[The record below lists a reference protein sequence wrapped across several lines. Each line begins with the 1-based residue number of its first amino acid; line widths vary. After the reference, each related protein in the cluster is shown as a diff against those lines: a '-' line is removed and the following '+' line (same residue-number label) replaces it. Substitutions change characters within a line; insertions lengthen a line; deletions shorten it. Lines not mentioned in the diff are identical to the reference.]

1 MLLFALTLLFFYPLA
16 FTDQILARGDTYAYH
31 YPYWAARNAAILN
44 GHLPLWSPDLFMG
57 VPLLANSQIGTFYP
71 PNWLVAPLAPPEGL
85 RVSVLLHVAWTA
97 IGTYALARRTL
108 TVSRWAALAAA
119 AIFAFGGYFGAHIE
133 QINQLQ
139 GLAWLP
145 WLLLIFDWTMQPPH
159 PTPSSRQAG
168 RRAARRAPLSPLP
181 EFGEGPGVGSISRP
195 IRYSGVILLG
205 VAIALQFFTGHT
217 QTVFMSL
224 VALGIYALLT
234 RPVRGLIVLAV
245 SGVLALIISLPQLLP
260 TLQLMEL
267 SNRRGGFNLNQA
279 TAFSFSP
286 FIFGR
291 GLLPSYDGLI
301 FSEYIAYIGVIG
313 FALALFGINIP
324 TAKNAEKKVDSSQ
337 FTVHSKD
344 PSDAPVRR
352 KFLIPSSVFSV
363 VNPFFVLAL
372 VGLFLALG
380 AFNPLYWLLAGLP
393 GFNLFRVPA
402 RWLALFALGSALL
415 AAGGLQRLFDGERP
429 SRRLWIAGLM
439 LIGGLALS
447 TALTGRLDDG
457 TPAPPPT
464 MISVVGWIVAGVA
477 FVVVSLTPNQP
488 HPPSP
493 SQKLTSPQ
501 TPLPWERGLND
512 DTLLPLSSFRRGG
525 WGVRLLLFALL
536 LELFLAGRV
545 LPAQNLVPP
554 ETFEQQRF
562 TVSQLLALNEGQNP
576 PGRVLSI
583 SDGLFDP
590 GDRAALETRWFDLS
604 PEALQTA
611 FVTVKQ
617 RELLAPNLPLLYGI
631 PSVDGFDGGLL
642 PTSYYTAFT
651 SLMIPDGEL
660 RTIDGRLREV
670 LASEAC
676 RGVCIPDQRWLN
688 LTNTRWLVLDKV
700 YDLVHEGIFYDTGL
714 PRIFSDPGGAAAY
727 HNVNN
732 FEATEIRVV
741 YRCAVSPCDTTYISP
756 HGLDFSPTEVLTTLE
771 TGQTVARYALDV
783 PSVLEQISVGNNY
796 AFTVDAVTLVDARTG
811 DFQQLAPLGWR
822 RMLSSDVK
830 VYENMWVYPRA
841 YMVYYAVWTPETDEG
856 TETALNLLR
865 DPAFLPDWA
874 ITLAGAGTNMETH
887 DPALLSSN
895 RSVEF
900 REYTAERVVI
910 DVETAADGYLLL
922 TDAYYPGWHATIDGQ
937 PTTIYRADIMFR
949 AVFVPAGAHEIVY
962 TYDPFAQ

>member
-1 MLLFALTLLFFYPLA
+1 MITISRLRALASWRYGFPLFFILLLTLVYFYPLA
-16 FTDQILARGDTYAYH
+16 FTDHILARGDTYAYH
-31 YPYWAARNAAILN
+31 YPYWAARNAAILS

-71 PNWLVAPLAPPEGL
+71 PNWIVAPLAPPDSL
-85 RVSVLLHVAWTA
+85 RVSALLHIVWAGL
-97 IGTYALARRTL
+97 GTYGLARRTL
-108 TVSRWAALAAA
+108 RVSRQAALAGA
-119 AIFAFGGYFGAHIE
+119 AIFALGGYFGAHIE

-145 WLLLIFDWTMQPPH
+145 WLLLIFDWATAKTNKAFVGTRHVSSSVPH
-159 PTPSSRQAG
+159 NQG
-168 RRAARRAPLSPLP
+168 RGMP
-181 EFGEGPGVGSISRP
+181 RP
-195 IRYSGVILLG
+195 YTSVVLLG

-224 VALGIYALLT
+224 VALGLYALLT
-234 RPVRGLIVLAV
+234 RPVRGLLVLAV
-245 SGVLALIISLPQLLP
+245 SGSLALIISLPQLLP

-313 FALALFGINIP
+313 FALALFGIKKQPN
-324 TAKNAEKKVDSSQ
+324 AKTPRHEDAKKINQSLRAFAPLRLCVELYSSISFQ
-337 FTVHSKD
+337 
-344 PSDAPVRR
+344 P
-352 KFLIPSSVFSV
+352 FL
-363 VNPFFVLAL
+363 VLAV

-415 AAGGLQRLFDGERP
+415 AARGLQRLLDGDRP
-429 SRRLWIAGLM
+429 SRRLWLAALI

-464 MISVVGWIVAGVA
+464 VISVVGWIIAGVA
-477 FVVVSLTPNQP
+477 FVVLSLTPNQP
-488 HPPSP
+488 HPPAPSP
-493 SQKLTSPQ
+493 KGEGVKTTSRIP
-501 TPLPWERGLND
+501 PLRSERGLGGEV
-512 DTLLPLSSFRRGG
+512 SG
-525 WGVRLLLFALL
+525 WGVKLILPALL
-536 LELFLAGRV
+536 LELFLAGRG

-590 GDRAALETRWFDLS
+590 GDRAALEARWFDLS

-676 RGVCIPDQRWLN
+676 RGACIPDQRWLN
-688 LTNTRWLVLDKV
+688 LTNTRWLILDKV
-700 YDLVHEGIFYDTGL
+700 YDLVHDGIFYDTGL
-714 PRIFSDPGGAAAY
+714 PVNISGAAVVEY
-727 HNVNN
+727 PNVNN
-732 FEATEIRVV
+732 FEATEIRVA
-741 YRCAVSPCDTTYISP
+741 YRCEGERCDQMTATMGAFYSSEFVTP
-756 HGLDFSPTEVLTTLE
+756 VTTLDNGYRLVRQE
-771 TGQTVARYALDV
+771 LPTAQTPASIA
-783 PSVLEQISVGNNY
+783 ISMSTF
-796 AFTVDAVTLVDARTG
+796 AIIDAVTLVDARTG
-811 DFQQLAPLGWR
+811 DFQQLLPGNWQEWR
-822 RMLSSDVK
+822 RVLSSDIK
-830 VYENMWVYPRA
+830 IYENVNVLPRA
-841 YMVYYAVWTPETDEG
+841 FITNNVHWTPNTAEG
-856 TETALNLLR
+856 TETALNLMR
-865 DPAFLPDWA
+865 QPSFDPREQ
-874 ITLAGAGTNMETH
+874 ITLAGDGVSMDHQSAENTVTIA
-887 DPALLSSN
+887 D
-895 RSVEF
+895 
-900 REYTAERVVI
+900 YTPERVVI

-922 TDAYYPGWHATIDGQ
+922 TDAYYPGWRATIDGA
-937 PTTIYRADIMFR
+937 PTTIYRADVMFR

-962 TYDPFAQ
+962 TYDPYAQ

>member
-1 MLLFALTLLFFYPLA
+1 MALTLIFFYPLA
-16 FTDQILARGDTYAYH
+16 FTDHILARGDTYAYH

-44 GHLPLWSPDLFMG
+44 GHLPLWTPDLFMG
-57 VPLLANSQIGTFYP
+57 VPLLANPQIGTFYP
-71 PNWLVAPLAPPEGL
+71 PNWLVAPLSPPEGL

-108 TVSRWAALAAA
+108 TVSRPAALAGA

-145 WLLLIFDWTMQPPH
+145 WLLLIFDWTIRNPAVVGTRH
-159 PTPSSRQAG
+159 VSSSTSENQG
-168 RRAARRAPLSPLP
+168 RGMPRPYEKPVRA
-181 EFGEGPGVGSISRP
+181 
-195 IRYSGVILLG
+195 SGVLLLG

-224 VALGIYALLT
+224 VALGLYALLT
-234 RPVRGLIVLAV
+234 RPIRGLIVLAV
-245 SGVLALIISLPQLLP
+245 SGILALILSLPQLLP

-313 FALALFGINIP
+313 FALALFGIK
-324 TAKNAEKKVDSSQ
+324 KNSTTENTENTEKKS
-337 FTVHSKD
+337 
-344 PSDAPVRR
+344 
-352 KFLIPSSVFSV
+352 KFLSSVLSVFSV
-363 VNPFFVLAL
+363 VNPFFVLAV
-372 VGLFLALG
+372 VGVFLALG

-415 AAGGLQRLFDGERP
+415 AARGLQRLLDGERP
-429 SRRLWIAGLM
+429 SRRLLLATLL

-464 MISVVGWIVAGVA
+464 LMSIVGWIVAGVA
-477 FVVVSLTPNQP
+477 FVALSLTPQP
-488 HPPSP
+488 PLRTARERQESADKPLSPGRGVWGEASP
-493 SQKLTSPQ
+493 SVLSPQ
-501 TPLPWERGLND
+501 
-512 DTLLPLSSFRRGG
+512 SY
-525 WGVRLLLFALL
+525 LLLFALL

-676 RGVCIPDQRWLN
+676 RGACMTDHRWLN

-700 YDLVHEGIFYDTGL
+700 YDLVHDGIFYDMGLSIPWQGVPFEGGNQFPSPSTFATG
-714 PRIFSDPGGAAAY
+714 D
-727 HNVNN
+727 
-732 FEATEIRVV
+732 FEANQIRVV
-741 YRCAVSPCDTTYISP
+741 VRCQVYGCLDHPPVPPIHAIINIPNQYIEPASIVR
-756 HGLDFSPTEVLTTLE
+756 LDEQTQIVYFNLE
-771 TGQTVARYALDV
+771 AAQTIPFGFVEIDRR
-783 PSVLEQISVGNNY
+783 ISL
-796 AFTVDAVTLVDARTG
+796 AIDAVTLVDTRTG
-811 DFQQLAPLGWR
+811 DFQQLAPEGWR
-822 RMLSSDVK
+822 RVLSSDVK
-830 VYENMWVYPRA
+830 IYENTAVYPRA
-841 YMVYYAVWTPETDEG
+841 YMLYDAEWTPDTDEG
-856 TETALNLLR
+856 TETALDLMR
-865 DPAFLPDWA
+865 APDFDPSQTT
-874 ITLAGAGTNMETH
+874 TLAGLGA
-887 DPALLSSN
+887 DPNLDPVPN
-895 RSVEF
+895 TVTIT
-900 REYTAERVVI
+900 EYTADRVVI
-910 DVETAADGYLLL
+910 DVETDFEGYLFLS
-922 TDAYYPGWHATIDGQ
+922 DAYYPGWRATIDGA

>member
-1 MLLFALTLLFFYPLA
+1 MALTLIFFYPLA
-16 FTDQILARGDTYAYH
+16 FTDHILARGDTYAYH

-71 PNWLVAPLAPPEGL
+71 PNWLVAPLSPPEGL

-97 IGTYALARRTL
+97 IGSYALARRTL
-108 TVSRWAALAAA
+108 TVARPAALAAA

-145 WLLLIFDWTMQPPH
+145 WLLLIFDWTIRNPAVVGTRH
-159 PTPSSRQAG
+159 VSSSTSENQG
-168 RRAARRAPLSPLP
+168 RGMPRPYEKPVRA
-181 EFGEGPGVGSISRP
+181 
-195 IRYSGVILLG
+195 SGVLLLG

-234 RPVRGLIVLAV
+234 RPIRGLIVLAV
-245 SGVLALIISLPQLLP
+245 SGVLALILSLPQLLP

-313 FALALFGINIP
+313 FALALFGIKKLPN
-324 TAKNAEKKVDSSQ
+324 AKTQRHEDAKKISQSLRAFAPWRLCVDLWSLLS
-337 FTVHSKD
+337 FH
-344 PSDAPVRR
+344 P
-352 KFLIPSSVFSV
+352 FLL
-363 VNPFFVLAL
+363 LAV

-415 AAGGLQRLFDGERP
+415 AARGLQRLLDGERP
-429 SRRLWIAGLM
+429 SRRLWLATLL

-464 MISVVGWIVAGVA
+464 LISVVGWIIAGVV
-477 FVVVSLTPNQP
+477 FVVLSLTPNQP

-493 SQKLTSPQ
+493 SPKGEGVTTTSRIP
-501 TPLPWERGLND
+501 PLRSERGLGGEAS
-512 DTLLPLSSFRRGG
+512 PSVLSPQSY
-525 WGVRLLLFALL
+525 LLLFALL

-651 SLMIPDGEL
+651 SLMLPDGEL

-676 RGVCIPDQRWLN
+676 RGACIPDQRWLT

-700 YDLVHEGIFYDTGL
+700 YDLVHDGIFYDRAIPQQL
-714 PRIFSDPGGAAAY
+714 AAGEQSYYRA
-727 HNVNN
+727 NTL
-732 FEATEIRVV
+732 FEATEVRIV
-741 YRCAVSPCDTTYISP
+741 YRCTTATCLPPY
-756 HGLDFSPTEVLTTLE
+756 LDSRTSFQAIATLE
-771 TGQTVARYALDV
+771 NDYHLANITLPEVQNLFDV
-783 PSVLEQISVGNNY
+783 HVRANSPILL
-796 AFTVDAVTLVDARTG
+796 DAVTLVDTRTG
-811 DFQQLAPLGWR
+811 DFQQLTPLPWR
-822 RMLSSDVK
+822 SILSSDVRI
-830 VYENMWVYPRA
+830 YENSAWWSRA
-841 YMVYYAVWTPETDEG
+841 FMTDNVIWTPDSAEG
-856 TETALNLLR
+856 TELALDIMR
-865 DPAFLPDWA
+865 DPVFDPHTT
-874 ITLAGAGTNMETH
+874 IVLAGEEHSTQ
-887 DPALLSSN
+887 S
-895 RSVEF
+895 
-900 REYTAERVVI
+900 
-910 DVETAADGYLLL
+910 
-922 TDAYYPGWHATIDGQ
+922 
-937 PTTIYRADIMFR
+937 
-949 AVFVPAGAHEIVY
+949 
-962 TYDPFAQ
+962 

>member
-1 MLLFALTLLFFYPLA
+1 MALTLIFFYPLA
-16 FTDQILARGDTYAYH
+16 FTDFILARGDTYAYH

-71 PNWLVAPLAPPEGL
+71 PNWLVAPLSPPEGL

-108 TVSRWAALAAA
+108 TVARPAALAAA

-145 WLLLIFDWTMQPPH
+145 WLLLIFDWTIRNPAVVGTRH
-159 PTPSSRQAG
+159 VSSSTSENQG
-168 RRAARRAPLSPLP
+168 RGMPRPYEKPVRA
-181 EFGEGPGVGSISRP
+181 
-195 IRYSGVILLG
+195 SGVILLG

-245 SGVLALIISLPQLLP
+245 SGVLALILSLPQLLP

-313 FALALFGINIP
+313 FALALFGIKKLPN
-324 TAKNAEKKVDSSQ
+324 AKTQRHEDAKKISQSLRAFAPWRLCVDLWSLLS
-337 FTVHSKD
+337 FH
-344 PSDAPVRR
+344 P
-352 KFLIPSSVFSV
+352 FLL
-363 VNPFFVLAL
+363 LAV

-415 AAGGLQRLFDGERP
+415 AARGLQRLLDGERP
-429 SRRLWIAGLM
+429 SRRLLLATLL

-447 TALTGRLDDG
+447 TALTGRLDVG

-464 MISVVGWIVAGVA
+464 LMSIVGWIVAGVA
-477 FVVVSLTPNQP
+477 FVALSLTPQP
-488 HPPSP
+488 PLRTARERQESADKPLSLGRGVWGEASP
-493 SQKLTSPQ
+493 SVLSPQ
-501 TPLPWERGLND
+501 
-512 DTLLPLSSFRRGG
+512 SY
-525 WGVRLLLFALL
+525 LLLFALL

-631 PSVDGFDGGLL
+631 PSVDGFDG
-642 PTSYYTAFT
+642 
-651 SLMIPDGEL
+651 
-660 RTIDGRLREV
+660 
-670 LASEAC
+670 
-676 RGVCIPDQRWLN
+676 
-688 LTNTRWLVLDKV
+688 
-700 YDLVHEGIFYDTGL
+700 
-714 PRIFSDPGGAAAY
+714 
-727 HNVNN
+727 
-732 FEATEIRVV
+732 
-741 YRCAVSPCDTTYISP
+741 
-756 HGLDFSPTEVLTTLE
+756 
-771 TGQTVARYALDV
+771 
-783 PSVLEQISVGNNY
+783 
-796 AFTVDAVTLVDARTG
+796 
-811 DFQQLAPLGWR
+811 
-822 RMLSSDVK
+822 
-830 VYENMWVYPRA
+830 
-841 YMVYYAVWTPETDEG
+841 
-856 TETALNLLR
+856 
-865 DPAFLPDWA
+865 
-874 ITLAGAGTNMETH
+874 
-887 DPALLSSN
+887 
-895 RSVEF
+895 
-900 REYTAERVVI
+900 
-910 DVETAADGYLLL
+910 
-922 TDAYYPGWHATIDGQ
+922 
-937 PTTIYRADIMFR
+937 
-949 AVFVPAGAHEIVY
+949 
-962 TYDPFAQ
+962 